1 MKNKWKIIAPI
12 GFIAF
17 ALICVFGGQA
27 LVSHVNAAQ
36 AEERGAQQSQA
47 VEETPEE
54 STRDFSHIAN
64 ATPMPSSAPEAV
76 PTPGASS
83 APAGETVT
91 VAEDGAIV
99 ITPDFS
105 HQTNSDTKI
114 VTPDAQVTANMGGSG
129 GTKLDLGEDGA
140 YHGDNP
146 ATPAPAATP
155 APTQDTSG
163 GGSGTSGDSGSHKDG
178 EISSDGKYEWWDGFG
193 WVDRSST
200 DGGISGDYSNQ
211 VTGGLSGEKVGSM

>member
-1 MKNKWKIIAPI
+1 MKNKWKVMAPI

-36 AEERGAQQSQA
+36 AEERKAQQSQA
-47 VEETPEE
+47 VEEAPEE
-54 STRDFSHIAN
+54 SARDFSYIAN
-64 ATPMPSSAPEAV
+64 ATPMPSSAPATE
-76 PTPGASS
+76 PTPGTSS

-105 HQTNSDTKI
+105 HQTNRDTKI

-129 GTKLDLGEDGA
+129 GGKLDLGEDGV

-146 ATPAPAATP
+146 ATPAPAAT
-155 APTQDTSG
+155 QDTSG
-163 GGSGTSGDSGSHKDG
+163 GGSGTTSDSGSHKDG
-178 EISSDGKYEWWDGFG
+178 DISSDGKSMWIDGIG
-193 WVDRSST
+193 WMPYAPT

>member
-36 AEERGAQQSQA
+36 AEERRAQQSQA

-54 STRDFSHIAN
+54 SARDFSHIAN
-64 ATPMPSSAPEAV
+64 ATPMPSTAPAAE
-76 PTPGASS
+76 PTPGTSS

-99 ITPDFS
+99 ITPDFAN
-105 HQTNSDTKI
+105 QTNSDTKI

-129 GTKLDLGEDGA
+129 GAKLDLGEDGA

-146 ATPAPAATP
+146 ATPAPA
-155 APTQDTSG
+155 PTQDTSG
-163 GGSGTSGDSGSHKDG
+163 GGSDTTGDSGSHKDG
-178 EISSDGKYEWWDGFG
+178 EISPDGKYEWWDGFG

>member
-36 AEERGAQQSQA
+36 AEERRAQQSQA

-54 STRDFSHIAN
+54 SARDFSHIAN
-64 ATPMPSSAPEAV
+64 ATPMPSTAPAAE
-76 PTPGASS
+76 PTPGTSS

-105 HQTNSDTKI
+105 HQTNRDTKI

-129 GTKLDLGEDGA
+129 GGKLDLGDDGA

-146 ATPAPAATP
+146 ATPAPAAT
-155 APTQDTSG
+155 QDTSG
-163 GGSGTSGDSGSHKDG
+163 GGSGSTGDSGSHKDG
-178 EISSDGKYEWWDGFG
+178 DISSDGKSMWIDGFG
-193 WVDRSST
+193 WVEYHPGA
-200 DGGISGDYSNQ
+200 DGQQIEDPDPNID
-211 VTGGLSGEKVGSM
+211 GLSGNKVGSM